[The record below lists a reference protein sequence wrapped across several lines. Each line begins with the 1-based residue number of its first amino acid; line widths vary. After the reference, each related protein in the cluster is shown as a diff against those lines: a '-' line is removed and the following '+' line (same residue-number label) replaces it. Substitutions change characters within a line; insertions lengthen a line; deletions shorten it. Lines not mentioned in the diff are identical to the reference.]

1 MTILCPACNKQAVD
15 IDHIVSYSRQ
25 VRESTVYDVDPSH
38 IPATIN
44 NYTRVCWPCFQK
56 AVGIWPHVGEK
67 AEPVTDRYKGVV
79 VTLSRDIREDD
90 AEATIAAIRQIKG
103 VIDVTPSV
111 ANVEDHMNRSRVAYE
126 ISDKIWALLKE
137 LRA

>member
-1 MTILCPACNKQAVD
+1 M
-15 IDHIVSYSRQ
+15 
-25 VRESTVYDVDPSH
+25 
-38 IPATIN
+38 
-44 NYTRVCWPCFQK
+44 
-56 AVGIWPHVGEK
+56 
-67 AEPVTDRYKGVV
+67 TDRYKGVV
-79 VTLSRDIREDD
+79 VTLSQDIRDDD